1 LRVSI
6 VRGIDRNNRHAY
18 RVVIGSK
25 PEVELSRKDIRY
37 AILICRL
44 NTMEPTSDVNLMR
57 FLSSYEAFGE
67 YFLAPAVMRD
77 RSSPPEF
84 FLDQRLMKRE
94 LYVREAWKIGR
105 NDVDAVAIKEEDEPI
120 IPSGQENPPVLELL
134 RWKREL

>member
-1 LRVSI
+1 
-6 VRGIDRNNRHAY
+6 
-18 RVVIGSK
+18 
-25 PEVELSRKDIRY
+25 
-37 AILICRL
+37 
-44 NTMEPTSDVNLMR
+44 MEPTSDVNLMR

-105 NDVDAVAIKEEDEPI
+105 NDVDAVAIKRRRRTNHSLRAGE
-120 IPSGQENPPVLELL
+120 SSCTRVTSLEA
-134 RWKREL
+134 RVIT